1 MAPEKNINEQN
12 KKLEQMDYNPSEDI
26 FKREKHISLDG
37 DGNPILNEDLDDDKM
52 DKGLDIPG
60 ADDDDEMEEI
70 GAEDEENKQ
79 TMQKIELWA
88 QEIMG
93 IVYYLDKFGNV
104 YQAEDIVNNKVNPK
118 VISKYTKTKMENGE
132 DVYTILW
139 NTSDM

>member
-60 ADDDDEMEEI
+60 AYDDDEMEEI
-70 GAEDEENKQ
+70 GAEDEENNYWS
-79 TMQKIELWA
+79 LS
-88 QEIMG
+88 
-93 IVYYLDKFGNV
+93 DN
-104 YQAEDIVNNKVNPK
+104 EDDHEE
-118 VISKYTKTKMENGE
+118 END
-132 DVYTILW
+132 DVLT
-139 NTSDM
+139 